1 MFSFNNQRIT
11 ITKGERIKD
20 LNSSNNNKASSKNDD
35 DNNEQI
41 IESGDVFFFYRPKI
55 DTKEVK
61 DIEDVQR
68 FYMVICSN
76 INKNTTTTNKNYRLF
91 MLGSKKMPEIVEGKS
106 GSEERNWALNILTT
120 SNPEEIHN
128 ELLLPAEYTTKTRGK
143 RRIAAAHPAGEGKYS
158 IIRHDGHT
166 ELAYILEI
174 PEVTGPTQTEFE
186 IKKEASYIISVK
198 NPEIFIPGYA
208 VFSKKDGRKPNYPK
222 NIKEKFGEKR
232 WINVDDPQILDYE
245 NTQLLL
251 IGARKRNVEEEL
263 GIKIDE
269 EKENKNS
276 ADIFKELKIK
286 KDEIHLQSFLKG
298 KFPKAEEIPMSKG
311 IKEIPSE
318 KVPGIKGGKK
328 GGKIAATTKAP
339 SSADIAKI
347 LSGIRFPVNKT
358 ELLKFLHKNKNK
370 VEEDANDE
378 IFDRLNKL
386 PKKTY
391 YKITDVEI
399 EISKLR

>member
-1 MFSFNNQRIT
+1 M
-11 ITKGERIKD
+11 
-20 LNSSNNNKASSKNDD
+20 
-35 DNNEQI
+35 
-41 IESGDVFFFYRPKI
+41 
-55 DTKEVK
+55 
-61 DIEDVQR
+61 
-68 FYMVICSN
+68 
-76 INKNTTTTNKNYRLF
+76 
-91 MLGSKKMPEIVEGKS
+91 
-106 GSEERNWALNILTT
+106 
-120 SNPEEIHN
+120 
-128 ELLLPAEYTTKTRGK
+128 
-143 RRIAAAHPAGEGKYS
+143 
-158 IIRHDGHT
+158 
-166 ELAYILEI
+166 
-174 PEVTGPTQTEFE
+174 
-186 IKKEASYIISVK
+186 
-198 NPEIFIPGYA
+198 
-208 VFSKKDGRKPNYPK
+208 
-222 NIKEKFGEKR
+222 
-232 WINVDDPQILDYE
+232 
-245 NTQLLL
+245 L

-286 KDEIHLQSFLKG
+286 KDEIPLQSFLKG

-318 KVPGIKGGKK
+318 KVPGINGGQK
-328 GGKIAATTKAP
+328 GGKIAATKAP
-339 SSADIAKI
+339 SSAAIAKI

-370 VEEDANDE
+370 VEQDANDE